1 MTKISTLSDQPFS
14 FPSKNVIFGVEIMI
28 FFIPVQNFGI
38 FASPTK
44 GMDTFLFEMSM
55 KRMFTFK
62 NFRNVYWHA
71 KTHSAMV
78 KIELDKNE
86 IGAERNSKVKNKRK
100 WETLA
105 LNDIMLNG
113 KTKDF
118 SKIRTC
124 NSKLSYTN
132 REINSNT
139 FLLVLIP
146 LKEQK
151 GQKFPN

>member
-1 MTKISTLSDQPFS
+1 
-14 FPSKNVIFGVEIMI
+14 
-28 FFIPVQNFGI
+28 
-38 FASPTK
+38 
-44 GMDTFLFEMSM
+44 
-55 KRMFTFK
+55 
-62 NFRNVYWHA
+62 
-71 KTHSAMV
+71 MV